1 MKEIE
6 IKTNGNT
13 ITFCLFGNVDST
25 TAPGVEKEI
34 IDALNGGDFTTAV
47 FDCENL
53 KYISSAGLRVV
64 MKIKKRIN
72 DTKLIKVQEVVY
84 EVLDLVAIPEIM
96 EVQKLQ

>member
-1 MKEIE
+1 MKELE
-6 IKTNGNT
+6 IKTNGNE

-34 IDALNGGDFTTAV
+34 LDALNGGDYTSVV

-53 KYISSAGLRVV
+53 KYISSAGLRVL
-64 MKIKKRIN
+64 MKIKKRIA
-72 DTKLIKVQEVVY
+72 DTKIVKVTEVVY

-96 EVQKLQ
+96 EVQKL